1 MEILRRAL
9 REILFGK
16 YQTGILRIPG
26 AVAEFLNVPTSSAYH
41 YQSRTGKMDSY
52 HFLYSI
58 PIFPMS
64 RFVEFCFEYGFH
76 NQVYEYRNA
85 HPATSQNLSE
95 LYGSD
100 SRRKTALL
108 RPELC

>member
-1 MEILRRAL
+1 M
-9 REILFGK
+9 
-16 YQTGILRIPG
+16 PG
-26 AVAEFLNVPTSSAYH
+26 AVAEFLNAPTSLACH
-41 YQSRTGKMDSY
+41 HQSRTGKMDSY

-64 RFVEFCFEYGFH
+64 RCVELCFEYGFR
-76 NQVYEYRNA
+76 NPVYEYWYA
-85 HPATSQNLSE
+85 HPVASQNLSE